1 MQNLQRH
8 RAIVTTILGEEDGGK
23 AAASELTIDSV
34 VVGERLFQAVVSRH
48 GSGATLPALGPGL
61 KRINAKADE
70 RVEVLLQG
78 RRSGLILVGA
88 GKEIRDDFARPG
100 HFPETCR

>member
-1 MQNLQRH
+1 MINRSKADLLPETFQSQARRDFWMQNLQRH

-61 KRINAKADE
+61 KRINAE
-70 RVEVLLQG
+70 G
-78 RRSGLILVGA
+78 
-88 GKEIRDDFARPG
+88 
-100 HFPETCR
+100 